1 MEKNFYD
8 QPKIERYEK
17 IRKLTTEQG
26 EDYTTG
32 CLLGYDYIKNHYG
45 LIAVNL
51 TRQEELDTD

>member
-26 EDYTTG
+26 EDYTTR

-45 LIAVNL
+45 LIEVNL

>member
-26 EDYTTG
+26 EDYTTR
-32 CLLGYDYIKNHYG
+32 CLLGYDYIKKSLWLNSS
-45 LIAVNL
+45 
-51 TRQEELDTD
+51 